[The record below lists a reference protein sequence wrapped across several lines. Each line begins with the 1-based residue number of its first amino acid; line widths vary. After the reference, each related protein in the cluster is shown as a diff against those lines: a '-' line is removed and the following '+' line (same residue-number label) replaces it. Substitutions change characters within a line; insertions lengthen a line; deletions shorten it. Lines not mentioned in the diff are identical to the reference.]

1 MTALKASLLGCFAAL
16 CLLVPALAHAAEPEV
31 KPPPPP
37 PEPPAMPPL
46 SAIPEPAAKT
56 GAPAPPFAAVD
67 ALRHAAVVEPVKISI
82 LPPESSAPAPKKR
95 VEDEVDYKTDR
106 YEPAGFPLLGGDSD
120 IGFQFGAVGTLSH
133 FAHDLHPYSWNMDL
147 VASAS
152 LKDGPKGVQ
161 LVQESFLYNG
171 DFVGFWDGKLR
182 INPQVQY
189 QRTINIGYFGQGNAA
204 SGAVPGNYTGPTGR
218 YFEWIDSITQAY
230 VAPRYTLKGPWSV
243 LTLAGYRY
251 MNPTAYADSKLARD
265 AATKNPDGSPVIR
278 GLGPLSITQL
288 AGGVIY
294 DTRDNEVFA
303 HTGMFAQAGLAYQ
316 QGIPTEVGVQYGE
329 GQLLVQGYKPFGPF
343 VFAARIVTDLQFGHV
358 PFYDLFMSG
367 PFGQSEAVGG
377 GSAVRGVPVGRYSG
391 EIKIYG
397 TTELRSMF
405 LRFHLLKQK
414 VTIGA
419 DALFD
424 TGRSW
429 LNYSFDSPLDGKGV
443 GLKYGAGGGIY
454 VLWGQAAIFR
464 IDVAYSPDAA
474 AENPS
479 FPVGLYVADGTM
491 F

>member
-1 MTALKASLLGCFAAL
+1 
-16 CLLVPALAHAAEPEV
+16 
-31 KPPPPP
+31 
-37 PEPPAMPPL
+37 
-46 SAIPEPAAKT
+46 
-56 GAPAPPFAAVD
+56 
-67 ALRHAAVVEPVKISI
+67 
-82 LPPESSAPAPKKR
+82 
-95 VEDEVDYKTDR
+95 
-106 YEPAGFPLLGGDSD
+106 
-120 IGFQFGAVGTLSH
+120 
-133 FAHDLHPYSWNMDL
+133 
-147 VASAS
+147 
-152 LKDGPKGVQ
+152 
-161 LVQESFLYNG
+161 
-171 DFVGFWDGKLR
+171 
-182 INPQVQY
+182 
-189 QRTINIGYFGQGNAA
+189 
-204 SGAVPGNYTGPTGR
+204 
-218 YFEWIDSITQAY
+218 
-230 VAPRYTLKGPWSV
+230 
-243 LTLAGYRY
+243 
-251 MNPTAYADSKLARD
+251 
-265 AATKNPDGSPVIR
+265 
-278 GLGPLSITQL
+278 
-288 AGGVIY
+288 
-294 DTRDNEVFA
+294 
-303 HTGMFAQAGLAYQ
+303 MFAQAGLAYQ